1 MSWTDEKET
10 KNLHQTNKDT
20 KDSKNDLL
28 TDSQKIELIAQ
39 TVDQLVTENDLL
51 NFDMRENLQNSQD
64 LQKET
69 YQMLNQLSQRISTL
83 DQSSKHYEKQVLGIV
98 RWKTLAKQFLE
109 LLLYL
114 GAIVLLVHA
123 LTTSLWQTIGLK
135 ALYEHFNGQKNIQLG
150 LTIAYIAIVL
160 GLFVWILRKVVKS
173 SRYY

>member
-1 MSWTDEKET
+1 
-10 KNLHQTNKDT
+10 
-20 KDSKNDLL
+20 
-28 TDSQKIELIAQ
+28 
-39 TVDQLVTENDLL
+39 
-51 NFDMRENLQNSQD
+51 
-64 LQKET
+64 
-69 YQMLNQLSQRISTL
+69 MLNQLSQRISTL

-150 LTIAYIAIVL
+150 LTIAYITIVL
-160 GLFVWILRKVVKS
+160 GLFVWVLRKVVKS